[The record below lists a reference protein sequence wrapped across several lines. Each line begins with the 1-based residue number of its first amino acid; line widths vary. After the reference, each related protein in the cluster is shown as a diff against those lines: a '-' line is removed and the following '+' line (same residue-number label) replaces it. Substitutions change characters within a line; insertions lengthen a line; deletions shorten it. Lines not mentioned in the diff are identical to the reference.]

1 MNVKDTVAITANY
14 ASFSNI
20 VDIWDTLVEFE
31 VDQNDMN
38 KVYCNVLDQN
48 QRDALREYYY
58 DCERNEREL

>member
-31 VDQNDMN
+31 LDQNDMN

-58 DCERNEREL
+58 DCKRNEREL

>member
-58 DCERNEREL
+58 DCKRNEREL